1 MTSTPSI
8 WKKIGD
14 ALNTGDDKG
23 VVIAVALSLVIVVGI
38 VAGYYIY
45 HVFNEKPEGYT
56 SIYVLDAQGKA
67 ENYTFAV
74 SINQSITFNVYVV
87 NHNGTVGSFQ
97 VEEKITAG
105 PIVQTPIDVTPL
117 NVYAKTLADG
127 EIWPIQAPAMFD
139 NAGSYNVIFELW
151 ANNSGNPEFT
161 GNFVKLT
168 VDVASQP

>member
-1 MTSTPSI
+1 MTAKPSI
-8 WKKIGD
+8 RKKIGD

-23 VVIAVALSLVIVVGI
+23 VVIAVALSLVIVIGI

-45 HVFNEKPEGYT
+45 HVNEKPEGYT
-56 SIYVLDAQGKA
+56 SICVLDAEGKA

-74 SINQSITFNVYVV
+74 NINQSVTFNVYVV

-105 PIVQTPIDVTPL
+105 PIVQTPIDATPL
-117 NVYAKTLADG
+117 NVYSKTLADG

-151 ANNSGNPEFT
+151 SNNSGNSEFT

-168 VDVASQP
+168 VDVASQT

>member
-1 MTSTPSI
+1 MTSKPSI

-14 ALNTGDDKG
+14 ALDTGDDKG
-23 VVIAVALSLVIVVGI
+23 VVVAVALSLVIVTGM
-38 VAGYYIY
+38 VAGYYVY
-45 HVFNEKPEGYT
+45 HVYEKPEGYT

-74 SINQSITFNVYVV
+74 NITQNVTFNVFVV
-87 NHNGTVGSFQ
+87 NHNCTVGSFL

-117 NVYAKTLADG
+117 NVYAKTLGDG
-127 EIWPIQAPAMFD
+127 EIWPIQASATFD
-139 NAGSYNVIFELW
+139 NAGSYNVILELW
-151 ANNSGNPEFT
+151 SNNSGDPEFT

-168 VDVASQP
+168 VDAS